1 MDFGMAREG
10 HQVDGVKIL
19 QAANDLLLFRRHEEV
34 LRVCRLGVDRNQEI
48 VFPRLGDHG
57 PKREGDG
64 TDVQNGLSD
73 RNEQNLK
80 KMHKDAMREYLESM
94 CILAMQAYAELDRWD
109 QALPFLL
116 SCYGDISKLPP
127 RIVLMCILLFSKVR
141 SFNEAES
148 FSSQWLKAQN
158 GWSINQYCSVLEMY
172 IKRVYITQG
181 QWKAAREYVETNT
194 VLSPERKMRYLK
206 YLAELQQQKES
217 SSTNSCKNAKH
228 SSPGNLLLSLFQ
240 KLRSFF
246 VARLS
251 PSASTGLHR
260 IQNLAIIS
268 VFLYLLLFRSNTSI
282 PTGASQ
288 ASVVWRSLQGVWRS
302 LFAPF
307 HVMVQEA

>member
-1 MDFGMAREG
+1 MDIGMAREG

-34 LRVCRLGVDRNQEI
+34 LRVCRLGVDRNQEV
-48 VFPRLGDHG
+48 VFPRIGEQVST
-57 PKREGDG
+57 RGDG
-64 TDVQNGLSD
+64 TDFQNGLSD
-73 RNEQNLK
+73 ENEQNLK

-94 CILAMQAYAELDRWD
+94 CILAMQAYAELDKWD
-109 QALPFLL
+109 QALPFLM

-141 SFNEAES
+141 NFGEAEL
-148 FSSQWLKAQN
+148 FSSQWLKTQN
-158 GWSINQYCSVLEMY
+158 GWSINQYCSVLETY
-172 IKRVYITQG
+172 IKRVYISQG
-181 QWKAAREYVETNT
+181 QWKDAREYIETNT

-217 SSTNSCKNAKH
+217 SSTNGCKNAKH
-228 SSPGNLLLSLFQ
+228 SQPGNILLSLFQ

-246 VARLS
+246 VSRLS
-251 PSASTGLHR
+251 PSTSHGLHR
-260 IQNLAIIS
+260 IQNLALIS
-268 VFLYLLLFRSNTSI
+268 VFLYLLLFRTNTSI

-288 ASVVWRSLQGVWRS
+288 ANAVWSSLVGVWRS

-307 HVMVQEA
+307 HVMVQEAQ